1 MENKKYTIRY
11 LPTFISQFEFI
22 LDYIAN
28 NLKNKI
34 AADKLYKE
42 VTKQIEK
49 RSYSPTSFEIFKSTK
64 DKQVNWYKI
73 QVKSFTI
80 FYTVKSSYMLVSRIY
95 YSKRDFDKLI

>member
-34 AADKLYKE
+34 AADNLYKE

-49 RSYSPTSFEIFKSTK
+49 RSYSPTSFEIFKNTK

-80 FYTVKSSYMLVSRIY
+80 FYTVKSNYMLVSRIY